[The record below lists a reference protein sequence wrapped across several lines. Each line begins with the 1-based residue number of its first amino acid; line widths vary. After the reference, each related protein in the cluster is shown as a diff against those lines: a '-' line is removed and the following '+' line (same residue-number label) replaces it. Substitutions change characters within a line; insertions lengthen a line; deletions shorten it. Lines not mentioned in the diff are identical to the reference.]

1 MLALPTLRYRVL
13 LRSASQDS
21 VRTFW
26 IRYRRMPS
34 PQRRPTPQILIVD
47 DEESVRSV
55 FSRMLR
61 SAGYQTSAASAGEEA
76 LRIVAA
82 QGPFDAYVVDMAMR
96 GMSGAE
102 LGRRLRLDE
111 PEAKILYC
119 TGYSDRLF
127 EERGT
132 LWENEAFIDKPV
144 TAEGLRQA
152 MSLLLFGHTRG
163 PDSGD

>member
-1 MLALPTLRYRVL
+1 MTNA
-13 LRSASQDS
+13 
-21 VRTFW
+21 
-26 IRYRRMPS
+26 
-34 PQRRPTPQILIVD
+34 QRLTPRILIVD
-47 DEESVRSV
+47 DEASVRSL
-55 FSRMLR
+55 FARMLHG
-61 SAGYQTSAASAGEEA
+61 AGYETAEATEGEEA

-82 QGPFDAYVVDMAMR
+82 QGPFDAHVIDMGMP

-102 LGRRLRLDE
+102 LGRRLRLHE

-144 TAEGLRQA
+144 TLDALRQA
-152 MSLLLFGHTRG
+152 VSLLLFGHTRG
-163 PDSGD
+163 PQSGD